1 MKVYKFSASWCGP
14 CKQLSA
20 LIDTL
25 EPKPDIIEVDID
37 DNIDMASR
45 YQIRGVPTMVKVDSD
60 GNVVDRVVGMQT
72 KAKLEQWLSKE
83 TSNG

>member
-25 EPKPDIIEVDID
+25 DQKPDIVEIDID
-37 DNIDMASR
+37 NDVELASK
-45 YQIRGVPTMVKVDSD
+45 YQIRGVPTMLKVDNN
-60 GNVVDRVVGMQT
+60 GNVVDRIVGMQT
-72 KAKLEQWLSKE
+72 KAKLELWLNKE
-83 TSNG
+83 IANG